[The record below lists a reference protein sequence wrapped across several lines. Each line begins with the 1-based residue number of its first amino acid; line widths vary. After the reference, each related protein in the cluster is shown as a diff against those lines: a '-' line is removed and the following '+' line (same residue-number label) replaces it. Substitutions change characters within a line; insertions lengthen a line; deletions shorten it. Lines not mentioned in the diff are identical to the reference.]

1 MLRAGRAGVQRIEV
15 SKEGA
20 PTRRVES
27 KGPASAAAEDRAE
40 LLSFRSLAEKA
51 APPERAEAEEEDVL
65 ENGDW
70 RASFE
75 EKWAAAMAQIDAG
88 EEGVPEAAKAAA
100 RKGGPD
106 TAGPRDEEPPQAKP
120 AWRSAYSRD
129 QTNAP
134 QRDLAAMV
142 ELMAT
147 MGAAAKELFDYNRE
161 MYEFDQG
168 QRLDRELLR
177 MEMQIKRFQL
187 FREDVRDLVEL
198 TVGKMEMYHVV
209 GALVLECT
217 VIYYT
222 EGRIRTSSP
231 PFLLGLYWLSA
242 AGTFIYVLLCV
253 WFSMYASISSH
264 SFGILLTR
272 WASGASEGSGR
283 SSSSKGLPRYQNC
296 RGTHPS
302 SDSARAGHVEG
313 RGCGA
318 MFQQLRA
325 SRGRNRRSRP
335 SSTPCARLSGAMRMH
350 LQLNNGAMA
359 GLRGAWE
366 SKRCE

>member
-1 MLRAGRAGVQRIEV
+1 
-15 SKEGA
+15 
-20 PTRRVES
+20 
-27 KGPASAAAEDRAE
+27 
-40 LLSFRSLAEKA
+40 
-51 APPERAEAEEEDVL
+51 
-65 ENGDW
+65 
-70 RASFE
+70 
-75 EKWAAAMAQIDAG
+75 
-88 EEGVPEAAKAAA
+88 
-100 RKGGPD
+100 
-106 TAGPRDEEPPQAKP
+106 
-120 AWRSAYSRD
+120 
-129 QTNAP
+129 
-134 QRDLAAMV
+134 MV

-264 SFGILLTR
+264 SFGVPKLQRNTSLFRFCSSRTC
-272 WASGASEGSGR
+272 GR
-283 SSSSKGLPRYQNC
+283 PWVWS
-296 RGTHPS
+296 
-302 SDSARAGHVEG
+302 HVP
-313 RGCGA
+313 A
-318 MFQQLRA
+318 A
-325 SRGRNRRSRP
+325 SRISR
-335 SSTPCARLSGAMRMH
+335 
-350 LQLNNGAMA
+350 Q
-359 GLRGAWE
+359 
-366 SKRCE
+366 K